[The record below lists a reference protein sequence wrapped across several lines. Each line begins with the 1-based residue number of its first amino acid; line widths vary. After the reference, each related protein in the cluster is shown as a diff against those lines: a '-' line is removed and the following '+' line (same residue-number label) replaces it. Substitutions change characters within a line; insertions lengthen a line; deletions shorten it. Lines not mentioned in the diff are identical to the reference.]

1 MNNYNKG
8 DLVWIPQAT
17 LGFVRS
23 DTSHSPTQTEELNSF
38 LPNYHTKKANYGIV
52 LKSSYK
58 DFVKV
63 AFRENLDM
71 QLLFRITD
79 LRKPS
84 TEGNNGKTY

>member
-23 DTSHSPTQTEELNSF
+23 TASNDSIQTGGLNPM

-52 LKSSYK
+52 LKSSHK

-63 AFRENLDM
+63 AFREELDM
-71 QLLFRITD
+71 QLLFRRTD

-84 TEGNNGKTY
+84 TEGNYGKTH

>member
-17 LGFVRS
+17 LGYVRS
-23 DTSHSPTQTEELNSF
+23 TASNNFSQPEGLNSF

-52 LKSSYK
+52 LKSSHK

-63 AFRENLDM
+63 AFREDLDM

-84 TEGNNGKTY
+84 PEENNGKTY

>member
-17 LGFVRS
+17 LGFIKTTASNNPMQVG
-23 DTSHSPTQTEELNSF
+23 ELESL

-52 LKSSYK
+52 LKSSHK

-71 QLLFRITD
+71 QLLFRTTD
-79 LRKPS
+79 LRKPN
-84 TEGNNGKTY
+84 TEGNYGKTY